1 MATESAVVGTVKNI
15 IESGLHAQTLKVE
28 RGAPLL
34 YQVRV
39 DNNLKVIDPSSVQSP
54 KRGSSAFQT
63 DLCIFERKGDNIWLP
78 RVVFEF
84 KTGITTHDVLT
95 YSVKAQRHK
104 TIYPYLRYGFVA
116 SDETNVPGR
125 FFTHNTN
132 LDFCLCT
139 SGLDDDALGI
149 EVLGLLS
156 SELKTSRDLER
167 IAFDSVKV
175 RLFRSAVVLDR
186 PIV

>member
-1 MATESAVVGTVKNI
+1 M
-15 IESGLHAQTLKVE
+15 
-28 RGAPLL
+28 L

-39 DNNLKVIDPSSVQSP
+39 DNNLNIIDPSSVRSP

-63 DLCIFERKGDNIWLP
+63 DLCIFERRADDVWLP

-95 YSVKAQRHK
+95 YSVKAQKRK
-104 TIYPYLRYGFVA
+104 SIYPYLRYGLVA

-125 FFTHNTN
+125 FFAHNTN

-139 SGLDDDALGI
+139 SGLDDEALGL
-149 EVLGLLS
+149 EMLDLLS
-156 SELKTSRDLER
+156 SELKTSRDLEK
-167 IAFDSVKV
+167 IAFGTFKV
-175 RLFRSAVVLDR
+175 RLFRSEIVLDR
-186 PIV
+186 AIG